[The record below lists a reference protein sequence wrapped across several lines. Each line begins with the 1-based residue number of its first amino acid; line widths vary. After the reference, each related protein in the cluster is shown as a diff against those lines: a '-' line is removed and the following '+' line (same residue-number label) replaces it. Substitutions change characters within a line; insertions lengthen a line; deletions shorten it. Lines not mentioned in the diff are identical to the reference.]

1 MQIYTRF
8 CANQAQSTATLLQLQ
23 ENTQFEA
30 FLMEKGDVAVMEE
43 SHNLNLNAFLIKP
56 VQRVCKYPLFLRDLL
71 GYMLPSHPAFE
82 VLLQAKE
89 KISAVV
95 QRINEN
101 KRKAEN
107 TMKLIEVS
115 ELISNCV
122 GPQLALAWH
131 SLFAIT
137 PARAHTLSTH
147 SAHILAH
154 TLVHTRICL
163 PHTRSAT
170 HTLSLS
176 LL

>member
-8 CANQAQSTATLLQLQ
+8 CANQALSTATLLQLQ

-115 ELISNCV
+115 ELIGNCV
-122 GPQLALAWH
+122 GPQLA

-137 PARAHTLSTH
+137 RARAHSLSTH
-147 SAHILAH
+147 
-154 TLVHTRICL
+154 
-163 PHTRSAT
+163 
-170 HTLSLS
+170 
-176 LL
+176 